1 MPKRDVFSFPFSRIY
16 PLLVS
21 KVEKKGRS
29 RSDVDSV
36 ITWLFGY
43 SEEKISEMVESD
55 ISYLSFLTS
64 APNPNS
70 KRFEKK
76 GRVCGIKVEEIENE
90 RERDMRILDLMVD
103 EISKGKTLKRIFM
116 EE

>member
-29 RSDVDSV
+29 ESDVDSV

-43 SEEKISEMVESD
+43 SEEEISEMVEGD

-64 APNPNS
+64 APKPNP

-76 GRVCGIKVEEIENE
+76 GRVCGIKVEEIEDE
-90 RERDMRILDLMVD
+90 RERDMRILDLMVV
-103 EISKGKTLKRIFM
+103 EIAKGKTLKRIFR

>member
-1 MPKRDVFSFPFSRIY
+1 MLILSSLGYLAIV
-16 PLLVS
+16 
-21 KVEKKGRS
+21 KK
-29 RSDVDSV
+29 
-36 ITWLFGY
+36 
-43 SEEKISEMVESD
+43 KISEMAESD

-64 APNPNS
+64 APNPNP

-90 RERDMRILDLMVD
+90 KERDMRILDLMVD
-103 EISKGKTLKRIFM
+103 EIAKGKTLKRIFM

>member
-29 RSDVDSV
+29 KSDVDSV

-43 SEEKISEMVESD
+43 SEEEISEMVECD
-55 ISYLSFLTS
+55 ISYLSFLSS
-64 APNPNS
+64 APNP

-76 GRVCGIKVEEIENE
+76 GRVCGIKVEEIEDE

-103 EISKGKTLKRIFM
+103 EIAKGKALKRIFM

>member
-29 RSDVDSV
+29 KSDVDSV
-36 ITWLFGY
+36 ITWLCGY
-43 SEEKISEMVESD
+43 SEEEISEMVESD

-76 GRVCGIKVEEIENE
+76 GRVCGIKVEEIEDE

-103 EISKGKTLKRIFM
+103 EIAKGKALKRIFM

>member
-43 SEEKISEMVESD
+43 SEEKISEMAESD

-64 APNPNS
+64 APNPNP

-90 RERDMRILDLMVD
+90 KERDMRILDLMVD
-103 EISKGKTLKRIFM
+103 EIAKGKTL
-116 EE
+116 

>member
-1 MPKRDVFSFPFSRIY
+1 MPKRDVFSFPFARVY

-43 SEEKISEMVESD
+43 SEEKISEMAESD

-103 EISKGKTLKRIFM
+103 EISKGKKLEKVFL